1 LQLDGYYWL
10 FVLGLNNSGTTLLV
24 DLLKSHPSVRWL
36 PNEGQYLTGAL
47 PLPRAYDVPRNFSQ
61 RLDVF
66 HWTEAD
72 DPAPALRVQY
82 DWARFYQRR
91 PGVLLEKS
99 PPNSTRSRWLQ
110 KNFAPSRFIAIT
122 RHPYAVCEGI
132 RRREGASLEEA
143 ARHWVIANE
152 TMLADLEHLERSVC
166 ITYESLC
173 AEPMIHLDRLQD
185 FLGLEAPFDASV
197 VTQPR
202 RIHNIDG
209 ASEMIRNF
217 NARSLAQL
225 TRDDC
230 ALIDRIAGPL
240 MERLGYER
248 YRHQSPLAA

>member
-1 LQLDGYYWL
+1 
-10 FVLGLNNSGTTLLV
+10 
-24 DLLKSHPSVRWL
+24 
-36 PNEGQYLTGAL
+36 
-47 PLPRAYDVPRNFSQ
+47 
-61 RLDVF
+61 
-66 HWTEAD
+66 
-72 DPAPALRVQY
+72 
-82 DWARFYQRR
+82 
-91 PGVLLEKS
+91 
-99 PPNSTRSRWLQ
+99 
-110 KNFAPSRFIAIT
+110 
-122 RHPYAVCEGI
+122 VCEGI